1 MEMTKT
7 KRREWV
13 KTATIIFLTVLLL
26 LTFFSNTI
34 MNRSLPEVATEYVQS
49 GSINAK
55 IRGSAT
61 VTAKESYDVTLN
73 QSRKIRSVLVRTGDK
88 VSVGDVLFTLEEME
102 SSELKQAQETLRD
115 MELNYQKSLVTAS
128 NGTATDNREVDKLRQ
143 AYDDALAV
151 FRLYSSG
158 DPSQIALELKTEE
171 AELQYRQQLA
181 EEAQQDYTDASA
193 DSGYTDTMSQITA
206 LEGQIALLEDAL
218 SKNDY
223 LLGDFRSDW
232 ELERLIEEITYA
244 GTVTAREHEQYGLF
258 LEYTNNDPLAMEICA
273 DVYSGA
279 GQLQYYMQLSET
291 SEDLSLAEEIRSAF
305 VKVARAELLPQLK
318 ELRDTRGELETCRE
332 TASYLEQEL
341 EHCKAYAERAKQA
354 VLDQQAV
361 VDELRLAATAGE
373 TLISAQQALE
383 DKVFQTNLGDT
394 ESLDLQHAREAIAAQ
409 QALVAELSADADGQE
424 IRSDV
429 AGVVETIHIS
439 AGNTAGAQTPV
450 ITIIEADRG
459 YTLNIPVTAEQ
470 ARQVKIGDTADITN
484 YWSNDITAVLEN
496 IINDPQNPGRGK
508 VLVFRLTGDGVEP
521 GVNLTLSIGQRSA
534 NYDNLVPNSAIRSDA
549 NGSFVLVVMAKNSP
563 LGNRYVATRADVNIL
578 ASDDTT
584 TAVSGLSGGDFVI
597 TTSSA
602 PIEAGDQVRLVD
614 NG

>member
-258 LEYTNNDPLAMEICA
+258 LEYTNNDPLSMEICA

-279 GQLQYYMQLSET
+279 VQLQYYMQLSET

-341 EHCKAYAERAKQA
+341 EHCKAYAERAKQS
-354 VLDQQAV
+354 VSDQQAV

>member
-128 NGTATDNREVDKLRQ
+128 NGTATDSREVDKLRQ

-193 DSGYTDTMSQITA
+193 NSGYTDTMSKISA

-232 ELERLIEEITYA
+232 ELERLIEEISYA

-318 ELRDTRGELETCRE
+318 ELRDARGEMETCQAN
-332 TASYLEQEL
+332 ASYLEQEL

-354 VLDQQAV
+354 VSDQQAV

-439 AGNTAGAQTPV
+439 AGNTAVAQTPV

-508 VLVFRLTGDGVEP
+508 VLVFRLTGDGIEP
-521 GVNLTLSIGQRSA
+521 GANLTLSIGQRSA